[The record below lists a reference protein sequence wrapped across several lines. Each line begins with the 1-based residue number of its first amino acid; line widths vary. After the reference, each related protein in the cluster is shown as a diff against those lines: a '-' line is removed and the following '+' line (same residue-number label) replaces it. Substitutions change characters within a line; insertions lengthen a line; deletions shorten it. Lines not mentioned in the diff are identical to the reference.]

1 LKIRF
6 TNFLIKLLSSIP
18 ISMQKKIGYSSIGSA
33 LVPGIRNKGSE
44 LCYTIDYG
52 VKIYFEITN
61 PLTWQLIQGKD
72 VEKNV
77 KNVFFDNIS
86 EKDTVIDVGAHI
98 GEYSLLASKKLRSNG
113 QVISIEPLKEARKW
127 LNRNLEL
134 NGCLNTVVLECAIG
148 NELQKR
154 PLYMNTQGGT
164 FGYLDS
170 EIEGIK
176 LEKTAMVNVTTL
188 DQIISSREIEKV
200 DMLKIDVEGSEYE
213 VLLGCKK
220 SFEENKIKKII
231 CEIHPNFLAEK
242 GLKEQEIHSLLEEN
256 GFHITTIEELK
267 YKKTKHIL
275 ATLEK
280 IDGN

>member
-1 LKIRF
+1 M
-6 TNFLIKLLSSIP
+6 IKLLSSIP
-18 ISMQKKIGYSSIGSA
+18 ISMLKTIGYSSIGSA

-154 PLYMNTQGGT
+154 PLYIQG
-164 FGYLDS
+164 
-170 EIEGIK
+170 I
-176 LEKTAMVNVTTL
+176 A
-188 DQIISSREIEKV
+188 
-200 DMLKIDVEGSEYE
+200 
-213 VLLGCKK
+213 
-220 SFEENKIKKII
+220 
-231 CEIHPNFLAEK
+231 HP
-242 GLKEQEIHSLLEEN
+242 
-256 GFHITTIEELK
+256 
-267 YKKTKHIL
+267 
-275 ATLEK
+275 
-280 IDGN
+280 